1 MMLELYDLE
10 KLVAF
15 RREGTLV
22 AASEKLLISQPA
34 LSRSMRKLEDEMGV
48 ELFTRSKNRM
58 ELNENGLLAADLAEK
73 LLGEADSLVSRVR
86 QLDRSRH
93 TVSVGSVAPEPLWEL
108 AAAIGSAYPG
118 MTVSSGLAEAD
129 ALLAGVQDETYS
141 FVVLTFAPQL
151 PGVEV
156 LPFGSEKLC
165 FLLPMNHPLAG
176 EAELRLADLNGE
188 TMLLLPNLG
197 FWTRTLESLPDTRFL
212 VQQEDYAFGELIRAS
227 SLPAFTTDRV
237 QRRYGATEGRVAVP
251 ISDAGTSVDYFVA
264 YRSAD
269 KKRLAAGLKVIEAYV
284 R

>member
-1 MMLELYDLE
+1 MLELYDLE

-93 TVSVGSVAPEPLWEL
+93 TVSIGSVAPAPLWEL

-141 FVVLTFAPQL
+141 LVVLTFAPQL

-188 TMLLLPNLG
+188 TMLLRPNLG

-251 ISDAGTSVDYFVA
+251 ISDHGTSVDYFVA

>member
-22 AASEKLLISQPA
+22 AASKKLLISQPA

-48 ELFTRSKNRM
+48 ELFTRSKNRV

-188 TMLLLPNLG
+188 TMLLRPNLG

-251 ISDAGTSVDYFVA
+251 ISDHGTSVDYFVA

>member
-93 TVSVGSVAPEPLWEL
+93 TVSVGSVAPAPLWEL

-118 MTVSSGLAEAD
+118 MTVSSGLAESD

-141 FVVLTFAPQL
+141 LVVLTFAPQL

-188 TMLLLPNLG
+188 TMLLRPNLG

-251 ISDAGTSVDYFVA
+251 ISDHGTSVDYFVA

>member
-34 LSRSMRKLEDEMGV
+34 LSRSMRKLEDEMSV

-141 FVVLTFAPQL
+141 LVVLTFAPQL

-188 TMLLLPNLG
+188 TMLLRPNLG

-251 ISDAGTSVDYFVA
+251 ISDHGTSVDYFVA

>member
-48 ELFTRSKNRM
+48 ELFTRSKNRV

-141 FVVLTFAPQL
+141 FVVLTFEPQL

-188 TMLLLPNLG
+188 TMLLRPNLG

-251 ISDAGTSVDYFVA
+251 ISDPGTSVDYFVA

>member
-1 MMLELYDLE
+1 MVLELYDLE

-188 TMLLLPNLG
+188 TMLLRPNLG

-269 KKRLAAGLKVIEAYV
+269 KKRLAAGLKVREAYV

>member
-48 ELFTRSKNRM
+48 ELFTRSKNRV

-188 TMLLLPNLG
+188 TMLLRPNLG

-251 ISDAGTSVDYFVA
+251 ISDHGTSVDYFVA

>member
-118 MTVSSGLAEAD
+118 MTVSSWLAEAD

-188 TMLLLPNLG
+188 TMLLRPNLG

>member
-10 KLVAF
+10 KLVVF

-188 TMLLLPNLG
+188 TMLLRPNLG
-197 FWTRTLESLPDTRFL
+197 FWTRSLESLPDTRFL

-251 ISDAGTSVDYFVA
+251 ISDHGTSVDYFVA

>member
-118 MTVSSGLAEAD
+118 MTVSSGLAEDD

-141 FVVLTFAPQL
+141 LVVLTFAPQL

-188 TMLLLPNLG
+188 TMLLRPNLG

-237 QRRYGATEGRVAVP
+237 QRRYGATEGRVVVP
-251 ISDAGTSVDYFVA
+251 ISDPGTSVDYFVA
-264 YRSAD
+264 YRSDD

>member
-129 ALLAGVQDETYS
+129 ALLARVQDET
-141 FVVLTFAPQL
+141 
-151 PGVEV
+151 
-156 LPFGSEKLC
+156 
-165 FLLPMNHPLAG
+165 
-176 EAELRLADLNGE
+176 
-188 TMLLLPNLG
+188 
-197 FWTRTLESLPDTRFL
+197 
-212 VQQEDYAFGELIRAS
+212 
-227 SLPAFTTDRV
+227 
-237 QRRYGATEGRVAVP
+237 
-251 ISDAGTSVDYFVA
+251 
-264 YRSAD
+264 
-269 KKRLAAGLKVIEAYV
+269 
-284 R
+284 